1 MKNRKVYGRKTEYS
15 SKLTVLVCLGVA
27 ALLGIIIGVCFLLDE
42 PEESTP
48 SSETPQKQAA
58 FYPQDYYPE
67 NLSDNE
73 IAFMA
78 NGEIVLS
85 SGQKSLP
92 LYFEYPA
99 VNNSIVV
106 IELFNEKELLYKSSE
121 IHPGSLIEHIQLEK
135 APAAGEYKL
144 KLHIAAFSEDGGD
157 VQGTADEYIRLT
169 VTEKE

>member
-42 PEESTP
+42 PEESTT
-48 SSETPQKQAA
+48 SSETPQKQAS

-67 NLSDNE
+67 KLSDNE

-85 SGQKSLP
+85 SRQKSLP

-99 VNNSIVV
+99 ANNNLLI
-106 IELFNEKELLYKSSE
+106 IELFNENDLLYKSSE
-121 IHPGSLIEHIQLEK
+121 IHPGSLIEHIQLEN
-135 APAAGEYKL
+135 APVAGEYRL
-144 KLHIAAFSEDGGD
+144 RLHITAVCKENGEI
-157 VQGTADEYIRLT
+157 QGTADEYIRLT
-169 VTEKE
+169 VTAEE